1 MTKNSFAKPL
11 SANDIGATGSHQ
23 AGIHVPK
30 SDRELLSFFPEL
42 DPALLN
48 PDAWIV
54 CTDDAGIEWNLRYI
68 YYNNKIHT
76 EHGTRNEYRLTH
88 LTNFFRRAN
97 ATAGDL
103 LILTVTSTP
112 RRYRI
117 SIARK
122 GEGLGEKPTATGVIK
137 LSGWRRIH

>member
-1 MTKNSFAKPL
+1 MTKSSFAKPL

-42 DPALLN
+42 DPGLLN

-54 CTDDAGIEWNLRYI
+54 CTDDAGTEWNLRYI

-76 EHGTRNEYRLTH
+76 DNGTRNEYRLTH
-88 LTNFFRRAN
+88 LTAFFRRAN
-97 ATAGDL
+97 ARAGDL
-103 LILTVTSTP
+103 LILTVTPTP
-112 RRYRI
+112 CRYLI
-117 SIARK
+117 SIARNEERLVENSK
-122 GEGLGEKPTATGVIK
+122 VPKIIK
-137 LSGWRRIH
+137 LRGWRRIH